1 DSAADLLAAVAGN
14 QEGPGRLPVTG
25 TRDARQA
32 AIALRGG
39 FGEAQ
44 SGREDRRVPAQRA
57 DLERIHLTRNQRAA
71 NAVGTPGLPG
81 ARERIDRAP
90 RAVPA
95 LFLLLR
101 VDRFPVR
108 ARGLLRE
115 LPRPLE
121 KKRRRRII
129 ACGTCELLG
138 RGGEIART
146 IACQSLPIGLR
157 AGKELRR
164 DLSRHAERLEKPYRL
179 AAAPDADRV
188 ALAPDERPAGRRYRC
203 LRSDDGR
210 AVTLVRTFK
219 PRGRLHHLAH
229 HRVVE
234 APPRADVAD
243 QRLAGVEP
251 DALPHRVAECG
262 GHAIEP
268 AERRG
273 ASQRRVH
280 SVAGI
285 IPG

>member
-1 DSAADLLAAVAGN
+1 
-14 QEGPGRLPVTG
+14 
-25 TRDARQA
+25 
-32 AIALRGG
+32 ALRRG

-57 DLERIHLTRNQRAA
+57 DLERIRLTSNQRAA
-71 NAVGTPGLPG
+71 NAAGTPGLPG

-90 RAVPA
+90 GAMPA

-129 ACGTCELLG
+129 VCGTCELLR

-164 DLSRHAERLEKPYRL
+164 DLPRHGERLGNPYRL
-179 AAAPDADRV
+179 PAALDADRV
-188 ALAPDERPAGRRYRC
+188 ELAPDERPAGQPYRR
-203 LRSDDGR
+203 LGSDDGG
-210 AVTLVRTFK
+210 AVELVRAFQ
-219 PRGRLHHLAH
+219 PRR
-229 HRVVE
+229 
-234 APPRADVAD
+234 D
-243 QRLAGVEP
+243 
-251 DALPHRVAECG
+251 
-262 GHAIEP
+262 
-268 AERRG
+268 
-273 ASQRRVH
+273 
-280 SVAGI
+280 
-285 IPG
+285 